1 MVLQRFAFRLSCHEQ
16 LIKTGEHQSRVSK
29 ARSAGDLALRDGVAV
44 GVVLVGSAANT
55 NKAYPSYMYTTTR
68 NILGGTLTAC
78 SDCGQLITMNK
89 MCENPIQATTD
100 MLRHMAAHSA
110 SRAFAAPTR
119 PEPVAEVSYPSQP
132 PVLINYDQFS
142 ATKSLILK

>member
-1 MVLQRFAFRLSCHEQ
+1 
-16 LIKTGEHQSRVSK
+16 
-29 ARSAGDLALRDGVAV
+29 
-44 GVVLVGSAANT
+44 
-55 NKAYPSYMYTTTR
+55 MYTTTR

-100 MLRHMAAHSA
+100 MLRHMAAHNA
-110 SRAFAAPTR
+110 SRAFAPPTPVML

-132 PVLINYDQFS
+132 PILINYDQLS